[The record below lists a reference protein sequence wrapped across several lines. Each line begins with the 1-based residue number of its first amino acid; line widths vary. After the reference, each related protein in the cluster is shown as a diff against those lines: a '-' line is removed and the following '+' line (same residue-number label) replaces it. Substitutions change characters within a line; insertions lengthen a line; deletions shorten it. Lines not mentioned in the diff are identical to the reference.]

1 MKRVFCSLMILVQ
14 LTGCSTLV
22 TSAQLKSG
30 EDFININPGMSR
42 GEVISVMGNPDSFRT
57 VDGTEVLQW
66 IQRPTRQLGFIEA
79 FSKFDNGT
87 SDERRRGDYYVVIRG
102 GVVAEKGTGNITND
116 PTINIKVMGGLKIK

>member
-14 LTGCSTLV
+14 LTGCATLV

-66 IQRPTRQLGFIEA
+66 IQRPTRQLGFI
-79 FSKFDNGT
+79 
-87 SDERRRGDYYVVIRG
+87 
-102 GVVAEKGTGNITND
+102 
-116 PTINIKVMGGLKIK
+116 